1 MEEDS
6 SAARERLSADPRTEQ
21 QSILSVGQ
29 QATRGV
35 LWLTAQKW
43 AARIFS
49 FVTIII
55 LTRLLS
61 PADFG
66 TVAAASTV
74 LPFFY
79 VLSDLGFAAY
89 IVQVEKT
96 NRRML
101 STAFWFSMS
110 AGLVLCVVLFALAP
124 LLGQLFGDTDVI
136 SVMQVL
142 SLWVLATAVGS
153 VPMAIMRREMRFAAI
168 AGQATIAALAAQ
180 VVAIIMAFS
189 GFGVWALVGQSLT
202 APVISTVLLW
212 ISVRWRPGFGFSR
225 LDFVSMASFGS
236 QVLGVEFV
244 AILRASGEAAVISS
258 TLGLARF
265 GYMNIAQRL
274 VQMVQDLTGGAIVPV
289 AQVAFA
295 KIRDDVERLRGAYV
309 RALRLTYAALSLPL
323 TFVAVASPL
332 IVPIVFGE
340 GWEQSFAV
348 AQILAL
354 AGSLSIGAWLDHG
367 LFYGVGKPGRW
378 FVYALVIDA
387 LTLGMTIALV
397 TSGLVAIAWGFL
409 AVCLVATVVR
419 WFLTSRLLSARW
431 YNIAG
436 PFCYLVVVT
445 VVTGAA
451 GWGAMLVS
459 SDLPPLVSILV
470 TGVVMTI
477 VHLVVTRLI
486 ARSVIDEGVRILARS
501 RWGNRIPFRRTRW
514 PRP

>member
-1 MEEDS
+1 MKKDTGTSTALES
-6 SAARERLSADPRTEQ
+6 TEVGSEQ
-21 QSILSVGQ
+21 PPMLSVGQ

-61 PADFG
+61 PEDFG

-79 VLSDLGFAAY
+79 LLSDLGFAAY
-89 IVQVEKT
+89 IVQVDKT
-96 NRRML
+96 DRRML

-110 AGLVLCVVLFALAP
+110 AGIVLCAVLFALAP
-124 LLGQLFGDTDVI
+124 LLGGLFGDADVI
-136 SVMQVL
+136 PVMQVL
-142 SLWVLATAVGS
+142 SLWVIATAVGS
-153 VPMAIMRREMRFAAI
+153 VPLAIMRRDMRFAAI

-180 VVAIIMAFS
+180 VVAIAMAFS

-202 APVISTVLLW
+202 APVISTILLW
-212 ISVRWRPGFGFSR
+212 ISARWRPGLGFSR
-225 LDFVSMASFGS
+225 PDFVRMVSFGS

-244 AILRASGEAAVISS
+244 AMLRASGEAAVISS
-258 TLGLARF
+258 SLGLAKF

-289 AQVAFA
+289 TQVAFA
-295 KIRDDVERLRGAYV
+295 KIRNDVGRLRAAYV

-332 IVPIVFGE
+332 IVPIVFGP

-378 FVYALVIDA
+378 FMYAIVIDA
-387 LTLGMTIALV
+387 LTLGTTIALV
-397 TSGLVAIAWGFL
+397 SSGLVAVAWGFL
-409 AVCLVATVVR
+409 AVCLVATMVR
-419 WFLTSRLLSARW
+419 WFLTSRLLDTHW
-431 YNIAG
+431 YSVAG

-445 VVTGAA
+445 VIAGAA
-451 GWGAMLVS
+451 GWGMMLLT
-459 SDLPPLVSILV
+459 SDLPPVLSILAIGVAV
-470 TGVVMTI
+470 TLT
-477 VHLVVTRLI
+477 HLGVTRLV
-486 ARSVIDEGVRILARS
+486 ARTVIDEGVRILAHS
-501 RWGNRIPFRRTRW
+501 RWGRRMPILRHRGSTT
-514 PRP
+514 